1 MKKYV
6 FEVKEVSKGVA
17 VVYAENEDD
26 ALDMVYSYEGDLLI
40 HNSEIE
46 VGGLVEVTDAEDDDD
61 EE

>member
-6 FEVKEVSKGVA
+6 FEVREVSKGVA

-26 ALDMVYSYEGDLLI
+26 ALDMVYSYEGDLII
-40 HNSEIE
+40 HNSELE
-46 VGGLVEVTDAEDDDD
+46 VGGLVEVTDVEDD

>member
-1 MKKYV
+1 MKKFV
-6 FEVKEVSKGVA
+6 FEIREHSKGVA

-40 HNSEIE
+40 HNSELE
-46 VGGLVEVTDAEDDDD
+46 VGGLVEVTDVEDD

>member
-6 FEVKEVSKGVA
+6 FEVREVSKGVA

-26 ALDMVYSYEGDLLI
+26 ALEMVESYEGDLII
-40 HNSEIE
+40 HNSELN
-46 VGGLVEVTDAEDDDD
+46 VGGLVEVTDVEDD

>member
-6 FEVKEVSKGVA
+6 FEVREVSKGVA

-26 ALDMVYSYEGDLLI
+26 ALDMVYSYEGDLII
-40 HNSEIE
+40 HNSELE
-46 VGGLVEVTDAEDDDD
+46 VGGLVEVTDVEDN